1 MEHPSLYDKRVSSV
15 EARSPRGSGES
26 VHIAK
31 PMISRSEHLP
41 PIIIDQPLYP
51 FDSFVEPNSSRGY
64 LSRSTVDGLGAEKHS
79 DVNVISRGNFNRVI
93 KILV

>member
-51 FDSFVEPNSSRGY
+51 FVEPNSSRGY
-64 LSRSTVDGLGAEKHS
+64 LSRSTV